1 MSGRFRII
9 VLVLL
14 AVCSWFGWVFA
25 SETWL
30 GSTPAPE
37 AIKFT
42 LLASR
47 DTRQVADDLQREGV
61 IASAWRYRLYELM
74 NVGAR
79 HPKPGDYVLRRGQSY
94 RDIARM
100 LALGPGRREVEIR
113 LIEGK
118 TIDDLADRLLSQE
131 AIPLADTRALVGRSA
146 DRAPF
151 DLKFREDFPVLQK
164 VPSGRSLEGYLFP
177 ETYRVWGDQL
187 PEGLVR
193 KQLQEFQDRFGA
205 AVITNKSAPLKT
217 LDEVVILASIVEAEV
232 RDDADRRIVAGI
244 FMNRLRDGMALQTDA
259 TLSYLTKSGRARSTS
274 ADLSIDSPYNTYK
287 YRGLPPSPI
296 NNPGESALN
305 AVLNPVASEYR
316 FFLTDAAGKVYYA
329 RTLEEHTAN
338 RRRAGY

>member
-1 MSGRFRII
+1 MPGRFRIV

-14 AVCSWFGWVFA
+14 AVCAWFGWVFA
-25 SETWL
+25 SEVWL
-30 GSTPAPE
+30 GSTPSPE
-37 AIKFT
+37 AVAFT
-42 LLASR
+42 VPESPDAG
-47 DTRQVADDLQREGV
+47 TVADALEKDGV
-61 IASAWRYRLYELM
+61 IASAWRYRIYELM

-79 HPKPGDYVLRRGQSY
+79 YPKAGDYVLRHGQSY

-100 LALGPGRREVEIR
+100 LAIGPSRREVEIR
-113 LIEGK
+113 VIEGK
-118 TIDDLADRLLSQE
+118 TIDELAEKLLSQE
-131 AIPLADTRALVGRSA
+131 TIPLADTRSLIGRSA

-151 DLKFREDFPVLQK
+151 DLKLRDDFPMLK
-164 VPSGRSLEGYLFP
+164 RLPSGRSLEGYLFP
-177 ETYRVWGDQL
+177 DTYRVWGDQL

-205 AVITNKSAPLKT
+205 AEITGKSAPLRT
-217 LDEVVILASIVEAEV
+217 LDEAVILASIVEAEV
-232 RDDADRRIVAGI
+232 REDADRRIVAGI
-244 FMNRLRDGMALQTDA
+244 FLNRLRDGMALQTDA
-259 TLSYLTKSGRARSTS
+259 TLNYLTQSGRARSTS
-274 ADLSIDSPYNTYK
+274 GDLSIDSPYNTYK

-305 AVLNPVASEYR
+305 AVLNPVASDYR

>member
-9 VLVLL
+9 ALVLL
-14 AVCSWFGWVFA
+14 AVCLWFGWVFA

-30 GSTPAPE
+30 GSAPSPE
-37 AIKFT
+37 AVAFT
-42 LLASR
+42 VPESP
-47 DTRQVADDLQREGV
+47 DTGAVADALAKNGV
-61 IASAWRYRLYELM
+61 IASAWRYRLYALM

-79 HPKPGDYVLRRGQSY
+79 HPKAGDYVLRRGQSY
-94 RDIARM
+94 RDIARQ

-113 LIEGK
+113 VIEGK
-118 TIDDLADRLLSQE
+118 TIDDLADQLLSQE
-131 AIPLADTRALVGRSA
+131 AVPLADTRALIGRSA

-151 DLKFREDFPVLQK
+151 DPELREDFPVLK
-164 VPSGRSLEGYLFP
+164 RVPAGRSLEGYLFP

-193 KQLQEFQDRFGA
+193 KQLQEFQDRFGT
-205 AVITNKSAPLKT
+205 AVLTGKSAPLKT
-217 LDEVVILASIVEAEV
+217 LDEAVILASIVEAEV
-232 RDDADRRIVAGI
+232 REDADRRIVAGI
-244 FMNRLRDGMALQTDA
+244 FLNRLRDGMALQTDA

-305 AVLNPVASEYR
+305 AVLNPVASDYR